1 MRYGIQTL
9 SPKFFGGAPDI
20 AVAGFNVGCK
30 TSISFPPSPTLP
42 LPSRQTGKYPP
53 QPLQHDRLLRRLR
66 INLVHRLPNTNAS
79 KAPGRSHNRTLT
91 RQPRR
96 PARTHIPRR
105 DRRSGIDPRE
115 DKPEIGR
122 RGTSTR
128 GGVDGGEID
137 IEPDVRG
144 EVRFRSAGEGL
155 RDVCGEGGVDGDVRI
170 PRRGVGVVGGLGARG
185 AAEGD
190 GGDAFLRGLGGG
202 ADGSGEEDCEA

>member
-1 MRYGIQTL
+1 MR
-9 SPKFFGGAPDI
+9 P
-20 AVAGFNVGCK
+20 
-30 TSISFPPSPTLP
+30 
-42 LPSRQTGKYPP
+42 
-53 QPLQHDRLLRRLR
+53 
-66 INLVHRLPNTNAS
+66 
-79 KAPGRSHNRTLT
+79 HNRTLT
-91 RQPRR
+91 RQPCG

-115 DKPEIGR
+115 DKLEIGR
-122 RGTSTR
+122 RGTCTR

-137 IEPDVRG
+137 IEPDIRG

-155 RDVCGEGGVDGDVRI
+155 RDVCGEGGVDGDVII
-170 PRRGVGVVGGLGARG
+170 PGWRRGRVVGGLGARG